1 VARGETY
8 YIGIRGS
15 AALGTA
21 ALDDEAAV
29 ARAEHLGPGE
39 MRRVPFAGE
48 LLGAARVRS
57 GYVPIPFDAFDRASQ
72 ALGAEE
78 QAAYL
83 HLLRLSWGEGRNF
96 CRAAKRD
103 LMARL
108 ALSERR
114 LNHVLDVVVEKGF
127 ARPLH
132 RDNRGTLYRVYLP
145 AEAFGEPLG
154 DDVLCGRAVPV
165 DDFAASPSPSAA
177 PPRLRLAASCAGTS
191 QAGTSRAGTSVAP
204 AAGTP
209 RRAFGSGPGAEVL
222 GMARRLARART
233 GSEADDAVAAAAAE
247 VMELLTDGHS
257 PAQVEACIRAVARRS
272 GRDQE
277 RGAAS

>member
-1 VARGETY
+1 MARGESY
-8 YIGIRGS
+8 YVGIRGS
-15 AALGTA
+15 AAIATA
-21 ALDDEAAV
+21 PLDDEAAV

-39 MRRVPFAGE
+39 MRRVPYAGE
-48 LLGAARVRS
+48 LLGAARIRA
-57 GYVPIPFDAFDRASQ
+57 GFVPVPFDAFDRASQ

-83 HLLRLSWGEGRNF
+83 QLLRLSWGEGRNF
-96 CRAAKRD
+96 CRAAKRE

-114 LNHVLDVVVEKGF
+114 LNHVLDGVVEKGF

-154 DDVLCGRAVPV
+154 DEVLCGRAQPPPG
-165 DDFAASPSPSAA
+165 AADPQPPS
-177 PPRLRLAASCAGTS
+177 PPRLRLAASRPDA
-191 QAGTSRAGTSVAP
+191 AAP
-204 AAGTP
+204 AHPA
-209 RRAFGSGPGAEVL
+209 RRGLGQGPGGELLAL
-222 GMARRLARART
+222 ARRLARART
-233 GSEADDAVAAAAAE
+233 GGESEGAVEAAVHE
-247 VMELLTDGHS
+247 VKDLFSEGHS
-257 PAQVEACIRAVARRS
+257 PAQVEACIRAVARRA

-277 RGAAS
+277 QGAAS